1 MRNPDWLMIIW
12 GVWTVFLAVAMVYI
26 FFYIT

>member
-12 GVWTVFLAVAMVYI
+12 GVWTVILAVATVYI
-26 FFYIT
+26 LFYMT